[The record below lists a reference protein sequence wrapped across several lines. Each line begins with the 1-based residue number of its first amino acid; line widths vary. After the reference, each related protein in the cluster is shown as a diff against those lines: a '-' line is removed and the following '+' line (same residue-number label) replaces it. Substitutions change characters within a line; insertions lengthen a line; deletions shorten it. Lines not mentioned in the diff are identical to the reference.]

1 MYLPM
6 LYPNYIKF
14 IECSCLCLAYKMLSP
29 QADVSIYT
37 VLIKTV
43 IMNEAWLLSLNLF
56 QVSSKI
62 TPILSASAQALCL
75 LPNLVQDQA

>member
-1 MYLPM
+1 
-6 LYPNYIKF
+6 
-14 IECSCLCLAYKMLSP
+14 
-29 QADVSIYT
+29 
-37 VLIKTV
+37 
-43 IMNEAWLLSLNLF
+43 MNEAWLLSLNLF